1 MLYIQR
7 DTDGNLKQ
15 VKEIEFD
22 GMTGTL
28 PVDHPEIL
36 AWVNEVGLLQLQ
48 QSDLDMIRVIEDL
61 ISLLITKGAISITDM
76 PDAARLKLLNRD
88 KVRKGLGEQP
98 PLIDDS
104 EEPGLI

>member
-7 DTDGNLKQ
+7 NADGKLER
-15 VKEIEFD
+15 VKETEFD

-36 AWVNEVGLLQLQ
+36 AWVNEIGLLQLQ
-48 QSDLDMIRVIEDL
+48 QSDLDMIRVLEDL
-61 ISLLITKGAISITDM
+61 ISLLISKGAISITDM
-76 PDAARLKLLNRD
+76 PTAARMKILNRD
-88 KVRKGLGEQP
+88 TVRRGLGEQP
-98 PLIDDS
+98 PLIDDA